1 MESSKAG
8 KYSDGLPA
16 VERDRY
22 IRKLKCLYGGPGV
35 EEYKDPYEIDEEFW
49 IDDVSK
55 WPSVE
60 FPALYVYFIETP
72 GGYMHEKLK
81 SYKSLEAYTYYSRLM
96 LPVIK
101 QCSCLSPF
109 LYFSGWVRTVYFYE
123 LEDRKHCF
131 LKGQVNC
138 SQRLTEKPHQPW
150 VALEM
155 ATGTIVTGHCTCM
168 AG

>member
-1 MESSKAG
+1 M
-8 KYSDGLPA
+8 
-16 VERDRY
+16 
-22 IRKLKCLYGGPGV
+22 KCLYGGPGV
-35 EEYKDPYEIDEEFW
+35 EKYKDPYEIDEEFW

-60 FPALYVYFIETP
+60 FPALYMYFIETP
-72 GGYMHEKLK
+72 GGYTREKLK
-81 SYKSLEAYTYYSRLM
+81 AYKSLEAYNYYSRLM

-101 QCSCLSPF
+101 QCSHLSPF
-109 LYFSGWVRTVYFYE
+109 LYFSGWVQTVYFYE

-131 LKGQVNC
+131 LKGKVNC
-138 SQRLTEKPHQPW
+138 SQRLTEKPHQPR
-150 VALEM
+150 VAVEM

>member
-1 MESSKAG
+1 MDSSKAG
-8 KYSDGLPA
+8 TYLDGLPA

-35 EEYKDPYEIDEEFW
+35 EEYKDQYEINEELW

-55 WPSVE
+55 WPCVE
-60 FPALYVYFIETP
+60 FPALYMYFIETP
-72 GGYMHEKLK
+72 GGYTREKLK
-81 SYKSLEAYTYYSRLM
+81 AYKSLEAYNYYSRLIM
-96 LPVIK
+96 HVSK
-101 QCSCLSPF
+101 QYRHLSF
-109 LYFSGWVRTVYFYE
+109 LYFSGWVRTVYFYA
-123 LEDRKHCF
+123 LEDKKHCF

-138 SQRLTEKPHQPW
+138 SQRLTEKPHHPW
-150 VALEM
+150 VAVEI

>member
-1 MESSKAG
+1 MERFKVG
-8 KYSDGLPA
+8 KYSDGLPT

-60 FPALYVYFIETP
+60 FPALYMYFIETP
-72 GGYMHEKLK
+72 DGYTREKLK
-81 SYKSLEAYTYYSRLM
+81 AYKSLEAYNYYSRLM

-101 QCSCLSPF
+101 QCSH
-109 LYFSGWVRTVYFYE
+109 LYI
-123 LEDRKHCF
+123 
-131 LKGQVNC
+131 
-138 SQRLTEKPHQPW
+138 
-150 VALEM
+150 
-155 ATGTIVTGHCTCM
+155 TISLL
-168 AG
+168 